1 MVKIFEENHPN
12 PGSNLSA
19 AAPTAA
25 AAAKS
30 AIGIIGTLGSSY
42 LRKAS
47 SGGGG
52 GSDEADQLGGSS
64 HGGASSLSALK
75 EQIRD
80 LTKQVLELKHLEKA
94 KGKIEELERR
104 AAEAEM
110 HTQKAQEFC
119 LSEVNAVNGRLQVL
133 QLKFNEAVT
142 EKEQAQAELAKL
154 RKQWSKE
161 SKAQSAAVTEAA
173 ELRSQLDAA
182 RAKLS
187 EAEARLI
194 DPIVVSKLEEKMHEV
209 TGMCAMQPYLDCIA
223 CIVAHYILSLCAH
236 RLFVTKAEKAHWQ
249 KKAQSLSKD
258 MQRVLGSAGEAD
270 QLRAKV
276 SELQMRNEV

>member
-1 MVKIFEENHPN
+1 MVKIFEENHP
-12 PGSNLSA
+12 GSGGSPTA
-19 AAPTAA
+19 TATPTTAA

-30 AIGIIGTLGSSY
+30 AIGIIGTIGSSY

-52 GSDEADQLGGSS
+52 VNDELDQGGSS
-64 HGGASSLSALK
+64 HGNSAATAALK
-75 EQIRD
+75 EQIRE

-94 KGKIEELERR
+94 KDKVEELERR

-119 LSEVNAVNGRLQVL
+119 LQEVNAVNGRLQLL
-133 QLKFNEAVT
+133 QLKYNEAVT
-142 EKEQAQAELAKL
+142 EKEQAEAELAKL
-154 RKQWSKE
+154 RKQWSKD
-161 SKAQSAAVTEAA
+161 SRAQTAVASEAA

-187 EAEARLI
+187 EAESRLI

-209 TGMCAMQPYLDCIA
+209 TGACPFQFFFIVVLDLLIFLWLA
-223 CIVAHYILSLCAH
+223 S
-236 RLFVTKAEKAHWQ
+236 
-249 KKAQSLSKD
+249 
-258 MQRVLGSAGEAD
+258 
-270 QLRAKV
+270 QLRSLTGRRRRRACPRTC
-276 SELQMRNEV
+276 SAC